1 MQYKPHNAMTLS
13 SFSIQHT
20 LSFLIKTGAQ
30 CLKRFPVTIGFVWVL
45 SAYLFIR
52 VYNPP
57 LIKEWEWNVT
67 CSYYLLTGSLLS
79 LTLHLW
85 GEEQKNKPMVWS
97 AFFIGLFL
105 LLADSI
111 YLHYQALTQEL
122 VLSRGALIFSMLLS
136 AFILPFIKEKE
147 DVAAWNFSASAIQ
160 AFSLALCTGVI
171 MTGGIILLLISLDK
185 LFNIEISTN
194 YFIYVSILC
203 NVILSPMLFLG
214 LLPEKEKKHDNR
226 FYHSHSSDNILRWLF
241 LPLLM
246 SYMAVLYIYEARIIT
261 LWELPDGWVSWLV
274 TALSVGCILLL
285 SLLYPIRMR
294 GNRRFDIL
302 LFRWLPL
309 LVLPLLI
316 LMTVGIIRR
325 FNDYGLTVNRLY
337 LFTFNLWLYGVFIGL
352 WINRGRRMIGIP
364 ISFAIVFMLTSVSPI
379 NYTSITYKVLL
390 SQVTNELKQNGAT
403 QLPLTKEEYEA
414 WLNKQPQERQ
424 MRVNEKLKYLSLL
437 SINGELDAEIVEAGT
452 PFYSYA
458 YNMDA
463 INDEVEDIEFMLDT
477 PVLTVPKGFRNFR
490 QIQNLD
496 IPSDGKL
503 TPDRLLTI
511 PIPDTGD
518 TCYIKATCLLDAAKE
533 DKATKAIALPSA
545 SGEYVFIITSY
556 RKYSVSSPLHIDGYL
571 FFNKNIQK
579 Q

>member
-1 MQYKPHNAMTLS
+1 MSLS
-13 SFSIQHT
+13 SFSIQQT
-20 LSFLIKTGAQ
+20 LSFLLNTSAR
-30 CLKRFPVTIGFVWVL
+30 CLKRFPVTIGVVWVL

-52 VYNPP
+52 VYNPS
-57 LIKEWEWNVT
+57 LIKEWEWSVT

-85 GEEQKNKPMVWS
+85 GEEQKSKLIVWG
-97 AFFIGLFL
+97 AFIMGLSL

-111 YLHYQALTQEL
+111 YLHDQALTQEL

-160 AFSLALCTGVI
+160 AFSLAACTGVI

-194 YFIYVSILC
+194 CFIYVSILC

-214 LLPEKEKKHDNR
+214 LLPEGEKKHDSR
-226 FYHSHSSDNILRWLF
+226 FYHSHSADNILRWLF

-261 LWELPDGWVSWLV
+261 QWKLPDGWVSWLV

-285 SLLYPIRMR
+285 TQLYPIRMR
-294 GNRRFDIL
+294 KNRRIDEL
-302 LFRWLPL
+302 LFRWIPV

-337 LFTFNLWLYGVFIGL
+337 LLTFNLWLYGVFIGL
-352 WINRGRRMIGIP
+352 CINRGRRMIGIP
-364 ISFAIVFMLTSVSPI
+364 ISFAAVFMLTSVSPI
-379 NYTSITYKVLL
+379 NYTSITCKVLL
-390 SQVTNELKQNGAT
+390 NEIADELKQNGAS
-403 QLPLTKEEYEA
+403 QLPLTQKQYEA
-414 WLNKQPQERQ
+414 WLSNQSQERQ
-424 MRVNEKLKYLSLL
+424 MRVNEKLSYLS
-437 SINGELDAEIVEAGT
+437 SFSEQKYTAVVEAGT
-452 PFYSYA
+452 PFYTYA
-458 YNMDA
+458 NKYNPNVADM
-463 INDEVEDIEFMLDT
+463 EVTAESALSATLCTETI
-477 PVLTVPKGFRNFR
+477 PVPQGYRNFR
-490 QIQNLD
+490 FIEELP
-496 IPSDGKL
+496 IPVNGKL
-503 TPDRLLTI
+503 TPGRKLAI
-511 PIPDTGD
+511 PIPETKD
-518 TCYIKATCLLDAAKE
+518 TCRIETDLLLDVERE
-533 DKATKAIALPSA
+533 DKSKEPITLLSDSKNH
-545 SGEYVFIITSY
+545 VFILTYY
-556 RKYSVSSPLHIDGYL
+556 RQEFKRSAFFISGYL